1 MMQFAGLCSLSVSP
15 SSPPSP
21 EKSQMSRAA
30 AARKVTGIAQ
40 LRAPP
45 ASTGG
50 LLYRFSSYGGA
61 SGSRSRSLPRRVLS
75 IGAISLAGGL
85 VLSAVNDLAIF
96 HGCTTKAIEKAA
108 DNQKV
113 VEAIGVPLVR
123 GPWYEASLE
132 VGHRRRSVSCTFPVS
147 GPHGS
152 GFFQIEATR
161 NGEDGLLSFLR
172 HHDWEIL
179 TLEAHL
185 HVPSDDEQQKTLVKV
200 NLESNGGGQCD
211 DPESGN

>member
-1 MMQFAGLCSLSVSP
+1 MEAAPAEADRGHCLGGSCRSGPSAWLGASCSAPSTTSP
-15 SSPPSP
+15 SS
-21 EKSQMSRAA
+21 MDAHLR
-30 AARKVTGIAQ
+30 Q
-40 LRAPP
+40 L
-45 ASTGG
+45 
-50 LLYRFSSYGGA
+50 
-61 SGSRSRSLPRRVLS
+61 
-75 IGAISLAGGL
+75 
-85 VLSAVNDLAIF
+85 
-96 HGCTTKAIEKAA
+96 KKAA

-132 VGHRRRSVSCTFPVS
+132 VGHQRKSVSCTFPVS

-161 NGEDGLLSFLR
+161 NEEDGLLSFLR

-200 NLESNGGGQCD
+200 NLENNGGGQCD